1 MASDNQVCKAC
12 GGDGMLAD
20 DEGWQY
26 NCSVCHGVGVIQI
39 ASSQPVKILE
49 VDENNRLLD

>member
-1 MASDNQVCKAC
+1 MKENECVAC
-12 GGDGMLAD
+12 HGEGMQAD

-26 NCSVCHGVGVIQI
+26 NCSVCHGVGVIQLVEP
-39 ASSQPVKILE
+39 QPVKILE